1 MTKIINVIGAMNIN
15 QKQLTLI
22 QEGIGGALSARRLK
36 MRPIKFRAWC
46 DPCHSFVPAMQLFHG
61 DEGLMMY
68 CPMHE
73 GGVIKTKLTEWT
85 GLLDKNGVE
94 IYEGDII
101 VQDCYPWFDNK
112 AINYRG
118 TVEWIYSQWQI
129 ILHCVNPDKRGISDG
144 INEGINDEGF
154 GENQCTP
161 WEVIGNIYENP
172 ELLND

>member
-1 MTKIINVIGAMNIN
+1 
-15 QKQLTLI
+15 
-22 QEGIGGALSARRLK
+22 
-36 MRPIKFRAWC
+36 MRELKFRAWC

-94 IYEGDII
+94 IYEGDLL
-101 VQDCYPWFDNK
+101 DFDIDEWGMDFKPEVVTMEKLIDWDLCGTLSDISNFR
-112 AINYRG
+112 AI
-118 TVEWIYSQWQI
+118 
-129 ILHCVNPDKRGISDG
+129 
-144 INEGINDEGF
+144 
-154 GENQCTP
+154 
-161 WEVIGNIYENP
+161 IGNIYENP